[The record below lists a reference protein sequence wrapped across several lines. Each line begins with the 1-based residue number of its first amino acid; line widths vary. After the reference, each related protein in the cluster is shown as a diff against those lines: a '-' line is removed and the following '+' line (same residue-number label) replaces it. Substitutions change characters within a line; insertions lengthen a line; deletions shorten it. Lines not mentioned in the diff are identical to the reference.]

1 MKIHYYIEIRHLHPT
16 INNQSTQSMWLG
28 KVSLCMLSRWAMLVN
43 ANHKREISGPLV
55 LDPGPP
61 IFAFGTFAAMRLGAH
76 TYIDMHPFGLLNA
89 ITMTQ

>member
-1 MKIHYYIEIRHLHPT
+1 
-16 INNQSTQSMWLG
+16 
-28 KVSLCMLSRWAMLVN
+28 MLVN